1 MFARIYT
8 LPVAVETPRILQ
20 AHWTAVHHT
29 LSQFPMTPN
38 TSVRQWVR
46 MQHFT
51 ASKNNLKYMW
61 LRQNWSEIIDRNT
74 VSCQLWKVKKK
85 TKSGYP
91 AVTWCRG
98 RRVQHKNVCEGMR
111 LVAPITANLSHAL
124 TQTHAQRHTHT
135 GFSFYDIP
143 LPMSRW
149 NDSTQ
154 GPSQYHSCH
163 YGWLIIAS
171 EELTEKKRLRTLIM
185 FQIMKTLTLGVVIS
199 LWVIWIC
206 FVDYRNLA
214 LGLNLVGYVCSCWRS
229 IHYQVK
235 MIQPGMSK
243 VWPEAQSEHMVWF
256 Y

>member
-1 MFARIYT
+1 MFSVLCFSDLTADSAQRLLVCQVWGFSSNLVTTSMFARIYT

-61 LRQNWSEIIDRNT
+61 PRQNWSEIIDRNT

-135 GFSFYDIP
+135 LVSA
-143 LPMSRW
+143 
-149 NDSTQ
+149 STTFHCLCQ
-154 GPSQYHSCH
+154 GEMTQ
-163 YGWLIIAS
+163 L
-171 EELTEKKRLRTLIM
+171 KVRLNITR
-185 FQIMKTLTLGVVIS
+185 VIT
-199 LWVIWIC
+199 
-206 FVDYRNLA
+206 A
-214 LGLNLVGYVCSCWRS
+214 G
-229 IHYQVK
+229 
-235 MIQPGMSK
+235 
-243 VWPEAQSEHMVWF
+243 
-256 Y
+256 